1 MLQRAFLRCKF
12 TEHSLSGSISRFIC
26 QGVGSKKTY
35 TLVRSKKI
43 RNRTGEKTPTREEQK
58 PVIKIKRKISTKNWN
73 KKRSAKEKMFRPK
86 MRKKNLHQKNLN
98 MRSPQR
104 AILLYSVLIKQDRGK
119 GQTVLAVIKF
129 YSSDKT
135 LAQIKS
141 AFPDSIVSRYGC
153 TADLSFARSHE
164 RQRYFIKDEQIITT
178 SDSVK
183 KKLAVTNQWDVS
195 RFNLF
200 LEACKK
206 LGIKITRVEKD
217 LTDKNLFTKLAIMIQ
232 CSIQSVI
239 SCRSDGNICAFTGHT
254 CWWPTVIA
262 SLSLTELNSLTIL
275 TEIWRW

>member
-1 MLQRAFLRCKF
+1 MEMKKVKETIAQILIEKKTATVQEILYAAKGVPAVQIYGALAEWIK
-12 TEHSLSGSISRFIC
+12 SAALSVKESEG
-26 QGVGSKKTY
+26 KKTY
-35 TLVRSKKI
+35 TLVDQKRFGI
-43 RNRTGEKTPTREEQK
+43 EPVEKTPTREEQK
-58 PVIKIKRKISTKNWN
+58 PVIKIKEEKSAPKTETK
-73 KKRSAKEKMFRPK
+73 KDQPKEKNVPAKNEKKESAPKESKYAITTTRDTSLFRFD
-86 MRKKNLHQKNLN
+86 
-98 MRSPQR
+98 
-104 AILLYSVLIKQDRGK
+104 KQDRGK

-217 LTDKNLFTKLAIMIQ
+217 LTDKK
-232 CSIQSVI
+232 SI
-239 SCRSDGNICAFTGHT
+239 H
-254 CWWPTVIA
+254 
-262 SLSLTELNSLTIL
+262 
-275 TEIWRW
+275 